1 MINGEVVPRLIISK
15 KLKKR
20 KNNNLEAVHPEAI
33 QNPVEYQQWRFFCEK
48 FYRRYSTG
56 F

>member
-20 KNNNLEAVHPEAI
+20 KNNNLEAVHPEA
-33 QNPVEYQQWRFFCEK
+33 NSKPN
-48 FYRRYSTG
+48 
-56 F
+56 